1 MITKFILNFSLFVS
15 FTTLIYCVISDI
27 SINESIIRGVIVFGG
42 FYLILIV
49 FFVFARIIFAPGEP
63 PRKLEK
69 EQIKPAEVEGVA
81 GEQ

>member
-27 SINESIIRGVIVFGG
+27 SMNESILRGVIVFGG

-49 FFVFARIIFAPGEP
+49 FFIFARVIFKPGEP
-63 PRKLEK
+63 SKKVVK
-69 EQIKPAEVEGVA
+69 EQVKPVEVEGVA
-81 GEQ
+81 GE